1 MILKSILVKSDSGE
15 PHSVDLVFDNK
26 TGISVHCSCQAGAA
40 GQCCKHKTA
49 VISGDS
55 TLLFDSSQNSS
66 WSEITKIFKE
76 SNLYD
81 AYNNYLKQ
89 LEEIE
94 TEEVIAKK
102 KKKNLKA
109 MFAQKLRDGI
119 K

>member
-26 TGISVHCSCQAGAA
+26 TGISVHCSCQAGDS

-49 VISGDS
+49 VISGDAS
-55 TLLFDSSQNSS
+55 LLFDSSQNSS
-66 WSEITKIFKE
+66 WSEVKKIFKE
-76 SNLYD
+76 SNLYE

-89 LEEIE
+89 LHEIE
-94 TEEVIAKK
+94 TEENKVKT

-109 MFAQKLRDGI
+109 QFAQRLRDGI